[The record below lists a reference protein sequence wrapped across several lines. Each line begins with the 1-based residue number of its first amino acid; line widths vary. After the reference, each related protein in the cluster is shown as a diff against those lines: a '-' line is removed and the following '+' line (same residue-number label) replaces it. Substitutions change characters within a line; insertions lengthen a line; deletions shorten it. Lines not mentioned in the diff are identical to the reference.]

1 MAYESYSGWSARPAS
16 GGPSLV
22 QTIDEFL
29 AAVDAGSA
37 RDRYGRPF
45 TPEAAD
51 ELHWWLEGHVAER
64 LGAKDLAHV
73 RRDDVEA
80 LVYELRDSG
89 LSSRRLRGLAKSVR
103 ALYDYAAEQD
113 LLRHNPAERIA
124 IPDENEVEQPATGEV
139 RKDRPGPRIA
149 LPDRVITL
157 ALRLGTLCFA
167 LVALIFL
174 TESL

>member
-1 MAYESYSGWSARPAS
+1 VAAAGAPTV
-16 GGPSLV
+16 G

-29 AAVDAGSA
+29 AAVNRGSA

-51 ELHWWLEGHVAER
+51 ELHWWLQGHVAER
-64 LGAKDLAHV
+64 LGGMDLARL
-73 RRDDVEA
+73 RRDEVEA
-80 LVYELRDSG
+80 LVYELRNSG

-124 IPDENEVEQPATGEV
+124 IPDEDEAEQPATGEV
-139 RKDRPGPRIA
+139 RHDRVGPRAAIT
-149 LPDRVITL
+149 DRAITL
-157 ALRLGTLCFA
+157 AVRLGTLGFA
-167 LVALIFL
+167 LVALILL